1 MLYKIKLNLATE
13 KQKVLDL
20 KAELQKLKD
29 AARVARETAK
39 VTVNTSYERGVANTK
54 TQLSEEVAV
63 VCRDYNAESWGVAM
77 DLAGVL
83 VDSELRRAK
92 NIFFPEDIREI
103 LDMVPPI
110 EQLPTTQTPIVDAE
124 VSKGA
129 GVGEEAQLPVK
140 AKYSEDTLTIKDV
153 VSQAKDV
160 KLKSQAE
167 GSQSEKAD
175 PQKDL
180 PLAKT

>member
-1 MLYKIKLNLATE
+1 M
-13 KQKVLDL
+13 
-20 KAELQKLKD
+20 
-29 AARVARETAK
+29 ARETAK
-39 VTVNTSYERGVANTK
+39 AMVNTSYERGVANTK

-63 VCRDYNAESWGVAM
+63 VCRDYNTESWGVAM
-77 DLAGVL
+77 DRAGVL

-110 EQLPTTQTPIVDAE
+110 KQLPTTQTPLTDAE

-129 GVGEEAQLPVK
+129 GVGNEAQLPVK
-140 AKYSEDTLTIKDV
+140 AKSSKDALTIKDV
-153 VSQAKDV
+153 VSQAKDA
-160 KLKSQAE
+160 KLNSQTE

-175 PQKDL
+175 LQKDL

>member
-1 MLYKIKLNLATE
+1 MLYTIKLNLATE

-39 VTVNTSYERGVANTK
+39 ATVNTSYERGVVNTK

-63 VCRDYNAESWGVAM
+63 VCRDYNTESWGVAM
-77 DLAGVL
+77 DRAGVL

-92 NIFFPEDIREI
+92 NIFFPKDIREI

-110 EQLPTTQTPIVDAE
+110 EQLPTTKTPLADAE

-129 GVGEEAQLPVK
+129 RVGKEAQLPVK
-140 AKYSEDTLTIKDV
+140 AKSSKVALTIKDV
-153 VSQAKDV
+153 VSQAKDA
-160 KLKSQAE
+160 KLKSQTE
-167 GSQSEKAD
+167 GS
-175 PQKDL
+175 
-180 PLAKT
+180 

>member
-1 MLYKIKLNLATE
+1 MNA
-13 KQKVLDL
+13 
-20 KAELQKLKD
+20 
-29 AARVARETAK
+29 
-39 VTVNTSYERGVANTK
+39 SYERGVADTK
-54 TQLSEEVAV
+54 TRLSEKVAV
-63 VCRDYNAESWGVAM
+63 VCRDYCTESWGVAM
-77 DLAGVL
+77 DRSGVP
-83 VDSELRRAK
+83 VDSELRRAE
-92 NIFFPEDIREI
+92 NIFFPKDIREI
-103 LDMVPPI
+103 PDMVPPI

-180 PLAKT
+180 PLAKI